1 MKINRLLSPFL
12 DFGKLYVATALDWDL
27 ESGKLQNKV
36 LFKFLNSISSLGPLT
51 SIISLQFQYKPM
63 SVGSLGYS
71 TENTPSKK
79 TSLRWGDACF
89 GTKGGLFSH
98 LWLELKDR
106 SQPTKSFYFV
116 KPLFENIFR
125 HIVLVSSRF
134 KFQLDLITTNEAFIG
149 NSEVVVYCLVVDGK
163 PANRQAKNSDSA
175 K

>member
-12 DFGKLYVATALDWDL
+12 AFGKLYVATALDWDL

-89 GTKGGLFSH
+89 GSKGGLFSH
-98 LWLELKDR
+98 LIVNLN
-106 SQPTKSFYFV
+106 KS
-116 KPLFENIFR
+116 
-125 HIVLVSSRF
+125 
-134 KFQLDLITTNEAFIG
+134 
-149 NSEVVVYCLVVDGK
+149 
-163 PANRQAKNSDSA
+163 
-175 K
+175 